1 MNWSLNNIN
10 ICDCISPVCL
20 SVQKCDLQKMCL
32 WAQGQKQRKIIF
44 HRVLKVSQGR
54 QTWHIGG
61 SGVWEPL
68 GCYDVNH
75 HYLKKWEKSASL
87 GDLVRKKNMVSPGT
101 PGKKSFRCKAP
112 AAALYCFS
120 RRNGFLCITKDALIC
135 VCVLCFQFPYFKFS
149 RPLISLVI

>member
-75 HYLKKWEKSASL
+75 HYLKKWGKSASL

-112 AAALYCFS
+112 AASSTILLFKEKWVFMHNQ
-120 RRNGFLCITKDALIC
+120 RCINLC
-135 VCVLCFQFPYFKFS
+135 VCVVFS
-149 RPLISLVI
+149 ISIF